1 MRKIVLAGLCL
12 LLAPVILAQQALNNE
27 SVLKLVKSGLSDDLI
42 ITTIKASP
50 GNYDTSPNGLIALKK
65 GGASDKVVEA
75 IVVKANGGSAA
86 PASAAPAS
94 QADPAPASGGGPGQ
108 TFIGNQPEGGPA
120 APAAPGNGAPA
131 APAPT
136 GNAPSGG
143 SAGPPTSVP
152 PEVDSVGVYYQDQTT
167 GSWQEVGA
175 EVVNFKTG
183 GVIKHLASAGIIKG
197 DVNGLIGGTR
207 SKLALH
213 APAQFI
219 FYVPE
224 GRAPGEYQLLHL
236 RLNPTSREFRATT
249 GGVAHESGG
258 AIRDTVDYSVKKIA
272 PRIYAI
278 TLGGDLAKG
287 EYGFLPPL
295 DSSNNIASSGK
306 IYTFALVP

>member
-1 MRKIVLAGLCL
+1 MRKIILAGLCL
-12 LLAPVILAQQALNNE
+12 LLTSVMFAQQTLNNDA
-27 SVLKLVKSGLSDDLI
+27 VLKLVKSGLSDELI

-50 GNYDTSPNGLIALKK
+50 GTYDTSPNGLIALKK

-75 IVVKANGGSAA
+75 IVMKANGG
-86 PASAAPAS
+86 ASATPPA
-94 QADPAPASGGGPGQ
+94 ASGQ
-108 TFIGNQPEGGPA
+108 TFIGGQPEAGSAPATSGADSAAAPPPTA
-120 APAAPGNGAPA
+120 APAEPA
-131 APAPT
+131 GLAA
-136 GNAPSGG
+136 
-143 SAGPPTSVP
+143 VP
-152 PEVDSVGVYYQDQTT
+152 REVDSVGVYYQDQNK

-213 APAQFI
+213 TPANFI

-224 GRAPGEYQLLHL
+224 GRSPGEYQLLHL
-236 RLNPTSREFRATT
+236 RLNNAGREFRATT

-272 PRIYAI
+272 PRVYSI
-278 TLGGDLAKG
+278 TLGGDLPKG

-295 DSSNNIASSGK
+295 DSGNNIASSGK
-306 IYTFALVP
+306 MYTFALVP

>member
-1 MRKIVLAGLCL
+1 MRKFVLAGLCL

-65 GGASDKVVEA
+65 GGASDKVVGA
-75 IVVKANGGSAA
+75 IVVKANGGSGA
-86 PASAAPAS
+86 PADPPPAT
-94 QADPAPASGGGPGQ
+94 GGGPGQ
-108 TFIGNQPEGGPA
+108 TFIGNQPEAGGAP
-120 APAAPGNGAPA
+120 PAAPGNSAPA
-131 APAPT
+131 TPAPT
-136 GNAPSGG
+136 GNAPNAGTS
-143 SAGPPTSVP
+143 GPPTSVP
-152 PEVDSVGVYYQDQTT
+152 PQVDSVGVYYQDQTT

-183 GVIKHLASAGIIKG
+183 GVIKHLASAGVIKG

-207 SKLALH
+207 SKLSLH
-213 APAQFI
+213 PPAQFI

-249 GGVAHESGG
+249 GGVAHQSGG

-295 DSSNNIASSGK
+295 DSGNNIASSGK